1 MFTGVTLL
9 LRGGKLASQLRFGG
23 IIFINLTLRLL
34 WLRLILVAISLLLL
48 LGELARQLILLH
60 FVSIVFVL
68 LVIVLLPSG
77 FTGFLFSHPLRRQL
91 NAIRGQFTAG
101 GNAHAIRTRQ
111 LRANTL
117 FHLRTRRAAGGQAE

>member
-23 IIFINLTLRLL
+23 IIFVNLTLRLL

-48 LGELARQLILLH
+48 LGELACQLVLLH

-68 LVIVLLPSG
+68 LVIVLLATG
-77 FTGFLFSHPLRRQL
+77 FTGFLFCHPLRRQL

-101 GNAHAIRTRQ
+101 GNAHAVRTR
-111 LRANTL
+111 
-117 FHLRTRRAAGGQAE
+117 